1 MVQRTVRFFPSG
13 KIVKVDEAQKITDAA
28 KLAGI
33 EITLPCGGK
42 GRCGRCGV
50 YITETPGNG
59 SEPEPNGMERVLA
72 CMHFV
77 TQDIDIFIPYDEYG
91 RIVAGE
97 DRRKIYD
104 GKIVSLV
111 KARGKVQLG
120 LAVDL
125 GTAAIAVSI
134 IDLKTGY
141 EMYSTVGD
149 NPQSFAGDDLESR
162 RAYADK
168 MGGEVLRKAAIDR
181 INDLMFTFVSDPNEV
196 KVAVI
201 SGKPYLMESLTEV
214 CSMTGGPFC
223 LGGSELGIDMAKE
236 APTYCVKEISEH
248 VGGDLIGGLIESD
261 MDQSD
266 ENILLIDIGSTVQ
279 LALGN
284 KDSITVYSSESG
296 PALDGGNV
304 TFGMT
309 PSIGAIDSVIYRNK
323 QMNFTVIGGT
333 APRGICGSGLI
344 DLVYQMFTN
353 GIIDACGN
361 FTKDAKTFDSANG
374 PAYTVVN
381 DIYVTEDD
389 VAAVIKAKAA
399 SYAGIMTL
407 LKEADIEID
416 GIYKLV
422 ISGSF
427 GIFINTDNA
436 ISLGMIPD
444 VDRDKIIYLGNAS
457 MTYARNIL
465 LSEEIRIRAE
475 AVRKVIKAIDLNDG
489 KYKNEFD
496 NACYIPGKR
505 KMTENDTNGSL

>member
-13 KIVKVDEAQKITDAA
+13 KIVEVKDTQKIIDAA
-28 KLAGI
+28 NLAGI
-33 EITLPCGGK
+33 EIKLPCGGK

-50 YITETPGNG
+50 YIVETPGDG
-59 SEPEPNGMERVLA
+59 SEPDPNGMERVLA
-72 CMHFV
+72 CMHIV
-77 TQDIDIFIPYDEYG
+77 TRDIDIFVPYDEHG

-97 DRRKIYD
+97 DRRKFYD
-104 GKIVSLV
+104 GKIVPLE

-141 EMYSTVGD
+141 ELYSTVGD

-162 RAYADK
+162 RSYADK
-168 MGGEVLRKAAIDR
+168 MGGEVLRKAAINK
-181 INDLMFTFVSDPNEV
+181 INDLMFTFVSDPNDV

-236 APTYCVKEISEH
+236 APTYCVKEISED
-248 VGGDLIGGLIESD
+248 VGGDLIGGLLESN
-261 MDQSD
+261 MDLSK

-284 KDSITVYSSESG
+284 KDLIIVCSSESG
-296 PALDGGNV
+296 PALDGGNI

-323 QMNFTVIGGT
+323 KINHTVIGGT
-333 APRGICGSGLI
+333 TPRGICGSGLI
-344 DLVYQMFTN
+344 DLVSQMFTY
-353 GIIDACGN
+353 GIIDACGR
-361 FTKDAKTFDSANG
+361 FTKEAETFDSING
-374 PAYTVVN
+374 PAYTVVD
-381 DIYVTEDD
+381 DIYVTEEDISE
-389 VAAVIKAKAA
+389 VMRAKAA

-407 LKEADIEID
+407 MKEADINMEKIA
-416 GIYKLV
+416 KLV

-427 GIFINTDNA
+427 GIFINADNA
-436 ISLGMIPD
+436 ISLGMLPEI
-444 VDRDKIIYLGNAS
+444 DRNKINYLGNAS
-457 MTYARNIL
+457 MTYARNVL
-465 LSEEIRIRAE
+465 LSEGVRNRAE
-475 AVRKVIKAIDLNDG
+475 AVRNVIKAIDFTNST
-489 KYKNEFD
+489 YKDEFD
-496 NACYIPGKR
+496 NACYIPDKR
-505 KMTENDTNGSL
+505 SMTKKDNSGLF